1 MAGLRLTA
9 NILGYYHDHDGYSV
23 AENVSFTIYISSCTR
38 LNWMNSLMAWELDNL
53 FQELR
58 PRTINGNNG
67 TMIIDDM
74 DPVDVVNILKQ
85 YGFVVTYQRTAVDIE
100 EGIPTKFEYTM
111 MKY

>member
-9 NILGYYHDHDGYSV
+9 NILGYYHDHDGYS
-23 AENVSFTIYISSCTR
+23 AHENDGFTIYISSCTR

-53 FQELR
+53 LQELR
-58 PRTINGNNG
+58 PRTINGSN
-67 TMIIDDM
+67 MIIDDK
-74 DPVDVVNILKQ
+74 DPGDVVNILKR
-85 YGFVVTYQRTAVDIE
+85 YGFVVTYHRTEVDIE